1 MSSRNLQGIS
11 VASDFA
17 ICNIGT
23 VENASI
29 DRRGVAER
37 LRAMGISESYASQL
51 ANAKRKPSQPLA
63 LRIYRE
69 TKIKLGPIA
78 AATDAEIAM
87 LEGLA
92 RRTA

>member
-1 MSSRNLQGIS
+1 
-11 VASDFA
+11 
-17 ICNIGT
+17 
-23 VENASI
+23 
-29 DRRGVAER
+29 
-37 LRAMGISESYASQL
+37 MGISESYASQL